1 MTEFEVK
8 LIEVIKITDTVKS
21 FRFLPKEKINFYPGQ
36 FMQVIFDESDIKNNK
51 LNKYLS
57 FSSSPTKE
65 YIEFTK
71 RLSNSEFSYKLNSLK
86 TEDKIKIKGPFG
98 DCIFKEEYKKICFLI
113 GGIGITPVMSIVEYI
128 VDKNLDT
135 DIILIYANRDSC
147 DIPFKERLNY
157 WEKINKIKIF
167 YLVEFITAKDRNY
180 ICGLINKDLII
191 KNVKDLS
198 ERVFFIFGPP
208 KMVNY
213 LKEEITGLNIKEIK
227 TESFLGY

>member
-1 MTEFEVK
+1 MREFEVK

-36 FMQVIFDESDIKNNK
+36 FMQVIFDEFDIKNNK

-71 RLSNSEFSYKLNSLK
+71 RLSNSEFSYKLNNLK
-86 TEDKIKIKGPFG
+86 TGDEIKIKGPFG
-98 DCIFKEEYKKICFLI
+98 DCIFKEEYKKVCFLI
-113 GGIGITPVMSIVEYI
+113 GGIGITPVISIIEYI

-135 DIILIYANRDSC
+135 DVILIYANKNSC
-147 DIPFKERLNY
+147 DLPFKERLDY
-157 WEKINKIKIF
+157 WTKIDKIKVF
-167 YLVEFITAKDRNY
+167 YVVEFVTSKDRNY

-198 ERVFFIFGPP
+198 GRVFFIFGPP

-213 LKEEITGLNIKEIK
+213 LKEEVVDLKIKEIK
-227 TESFLGY
+227 SESFLGY